1 MPYASAASSRKF
13 SIAQSTLAAL
23 SLGCSLPL
31 WALEAPSK
39 VQVPTLAYD
48 DQQIILVWE
57 KPAGHADISDY
68 HVYAN
73 GQLLGS
79 SNANN
84 DQVSPA
90 TSTTA
95 SPSTAS
101 PPTVSNPIPN
111 TASACDQWGATARS
125 QATARWL
132 CNVPPPCR
140 RCSM

>member
-1 MPYASAASSRKF
+1 MPYVRIAVVRKQPL
-13 SIAQSTLAAL
+13 AQAVLAAL

-84 DQVSPA
+84 D
-90 TSTTA
+90 
-95 SPSTAS
+95 
-101 PPTVSNPIPN
+101 
-111 TASACDQWGATARS
+111 
-125 QATARWL
+125 
-132 CNVPPPCR
+132 
-140 RCSM
+140 